1 LITCSKYE
9 VVVVPFPFTESP
21 EKQKPR
27 PVAVLSNQRYAN
39 ETGNFLGLMISS
51 SSNHTVFDIEIQDLE
66 AIGLVFES
74 WIKPKV
80 ATLPRSFIKRSLG
93 KLSDTDQKAMD
104 QLMASITKSD
114 VPSIQ

>member
-1 LITCSKYE
+1 MTTCSKYD

-27 PVAVLSNQRYAN
+27 PVAVLSNQKYSS

-51 SSNHTVFDIEIQDLE
+51 SGNHTAFDTEIQDLE

-74 WIKPKV
+74 WIKPKI
-80 ATLPRSFIKRSLG
+80 ATLPLTFVKKSLG
-93 KLSDTDQKAMD
+93 KLSSGDQKAMD
-104 QLMASITKSD
+104 QLVVSIT
-114 VPSIQ
+114 